1 MSILGW
7 VFNTIGTVI
16 GEVVRGVEEFVEGV
30 KEGYLAYKQRG
41 GSTKEVAADEATRNR
56 QKLRAVNDH
65 ITHLRNAH
73 MTKGYLSDQDRQRWR
88 DLQEER
94 SELMTALNQTK
105 EVRAAEKILDS
116 ESAIEKVQVDLET
129 THVLQYNA
137 FADLLGKK
145 CPHCL
150 RQMKIQWKR
159 DLALAGPNDFYWGCT
174 GWYVQ
179 QGEIR
184 ACSHTEALQSSD
196 FALMTDTSQP
206 EFSISATDF
215 NIILSDP
222 GTENIVDTRL
232 QDLQSDLGRKR
243 HGVELATCPVHGEHM
258 VLRRKSE
265 SSGLLDTFFLACPR
279 WLPHNKGCSFIEKL
293 KSGSQLAALLKSETG
308 RGIL

>member
-16 GEVVRGVEEFVEGV
+16 GEVFRGVEEFVEGV
-30 KEGYLAYKQRG
+30 KEGYLSYKQKG
-41 GSTKEVAADEATRNR
+41 GATKDVAVDEATRNR
-56 QKLRAVNDH
+56 EKLREVNDRL
-65 ITHLRNAH
+65 THLRNAH
-73 MTKGYLSDQDRQRWR
+73 MNRGHLSDQDRQRWT
-88 DLQEER
+88 DLEAER
-94 SELMTALNQTK
+94 SELMTELNQSK
-105 EVRAAEKILDS
+105 EVKAAEKILDT
-116 ESAIEKVQVDLET
+116 ESVIEKVQVDLET

-145 CPHCL
+145 CPQCS

-159 DLALAGPNDFYWGCT
+159 DLAVAGPHDFYWGCT

-179 QGEIR
+179 QGQIS

-196 FALMTDTSQP
+196 LALMTDTSQP
-206 EFSISATDF
+206 EFSVSATEF

-222 GTENIVDTRL
+222 GAQNMVDTRM
-232 QDLQSDLGRKR
+232 QDLQSDLGHKR
-243 HGVELATCPVHGEHM
+243 HGIELATCPVHGEHM

-265 SSGLLDTFFLACPR
+265 PSGLLDTYFLACPR